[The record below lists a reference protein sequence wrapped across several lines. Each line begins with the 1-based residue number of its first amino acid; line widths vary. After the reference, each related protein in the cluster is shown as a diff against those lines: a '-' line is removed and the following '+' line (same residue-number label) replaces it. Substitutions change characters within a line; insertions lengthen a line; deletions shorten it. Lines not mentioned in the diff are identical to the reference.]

1 MSAVVTPLRTALA
14 AVLGVSGI
22 SVGVV
27 VVTHSDAFVENEY
40 LQIIARDTETTPA
53 VKAAMVLGAYYESS
67 FNVRL
72 VPYVDRAGRGQ
83 PLTVCNGV
91 TNVGMPR
98 GFPPIDAGRTYTL
111 HECYR
116 IERALYTG
124 YEASLPTYVVNY
136 IDHTVWQQATYMDFI
151 HHFGLGA
158 FATSTMR
165 KKANAGD
172 AVGACL
178 EHAKWKYTTL
188 PNGAKTVLAGLKKR
202 ANSNAEVCGWDFEVY
217 EQPQA
222 QVVFG
227 DGFGDA
233 A

>member
-1 MSAVVTPLRTALA
+1 MSAVAAPLRTALL
-14 AVLGVSGI
+14 AVLGVAGI

-27 VVTHSDAFVENEY
+27 VVTNSDVFAENEY
-40 LQIIARDTETTPA
+40 LQIIARDTQTTPA

-72 VPYVDRAGRGQ
+72 TPYVDRVGKGQ

-91 TNVGMPR
+91 TNAGMPR
-98 GFPPIDAGRTYTL
+98 SFPPIDATRTYTL
-111 HECYR
+111 QECYR

-124 YEASLPTYVVNY
+124 YEATLPAYVRGY
-136 IDHTVWQQATYMDFI
+136 AQHTLWQQATYMDFI
-151 HHFGLGA
+151 HHFGIGA

-172 AVGACL
+172 AVGACM

-188 PNGAKTVLAGLKKR
+188 PNGAKTVLAGLERR
-202 ANSNAEVCGWDFEVY
+202 ANSNAEVCGWDFVI
-217 EQPQA
+217 QPQA